1 MMWAK
6 RYKIKLIQSKTVNE
20 KHTVPLEHS
29 ERRDEKKLKRKILSQ
44 KKKYRG

>member
-29 ERRDEKKLKRKILSQ
+29 ERRDEKKIEEKNIKS
-44 KKKYRG
+44 KKKV